1 MEKPFKLLLA
11 TDYSE
16 AVMNAERYAV
26 QFARN
31 TGSFL
36 RFLHVFEPP
45 IADQIGS
52 FDADKIDYSPALYEM
67 KKLKEHVN
75 KLLSSLQMQPGELN
89 FECLVREGSA
99 AKQILEEA
107 GETYPDFIL
116 MGTHGESGFRQ
127 FILGDHTS
135 KVIKKA
141 SVPVLA
147 IPKNALF
154 NEIKNIVFA
163 TEYREGELPV
173 INFLTQVVQQFNAE
187 LTVLHITSNIFSEKF
202 EKTISTE
209 FTNEL
214 KNKIVYPNVSIRVK
228 HYTDIISGL
237 EDFCNNTKTDWLVMS
252 PEKPFFL
259 EKLFN
264 PSASTTRKMSLHT
277 TIPLLSIPDYY
288 NPDYE
293 WFWKLFTID
302 YSLDSD
308 F

>member
-16 AVMNAERYAV
+16 SVMNAERYAV
-26 QFARN
+26 QFARS

-36 RFLHVFEPP
+36 RFLHVFEPL
-45 IADQIGS
+45 IVDQIGS
-52 FDADKIDYSPALYEM
+52 FDVDKTDYSPALYEM

-75 KLLSSLQMQPGELN
+75 KLLFSLQIKPGELN

-107 GETYPDFIL
+107 GETYPDLIL
-116 MGTHGESGFRQ
+116 MGTHGASGFKQ
-127 FILGDHTS
+127 FILGNHAS
-135 KVIKKA
+135 RVIKKA

-147 IPKNALF
+147 IPKDALF
-154 NEIKNIVFA
+154 TEIKNIVFA

-173 INFLTQVVQQFNAE
+173 INFLTRVAQQFNAE
-187 LTVLHITSNIFSEKF
+187 LTVLHITSNIISEKF

-209 FTNEL
+209 FANEL
-214 KNKIVYPNVSIRVK
+214 KNKIVYPNVHLRVI
-228 HYTDIISGL
+228 HYTDIIAGL
-237 EDFCNNTKTDWLVMS
+237 EDYCNNAKTDWLVMS

-259 EKLFN
+259 DKLFN
-264 PSASTTRKMSLHT
+264 AKASITRKMSLHT
-277 TIPLLSIPDYY
+277 TVPLLSIPDYY

-302 YSLDSD
+302 YSVDSD